1 MQEGNGEFR
10 SSLEGKVLTSTRDVR
25 DWHMLLCRCIADQD
39 VAMAGLLLAHRQ
51 KRADKEDVL
60 PTIVAMMPAEEMAA
74 IPAGVMAMMNT
85 CAGMQTAGA
94 LLCTMDEENFMLT
107 RTCQKTCNALSCGE
121 FPNPFSPHQ
130 EPCSVSPACRPQ
142 A

>member
-1 MQEGNGEFR
+1 MMR
-10 SSLEGKVLTSTRDVR
+10 
-25 DWHMLLCRCIADQD
+25 A
-39 VAMAGLLLAHRQ
+39 LLLSVLLASAAAFGTLDGGC
-51 KRADKEDVL
+51 ADKEENL
-60 PTIVAMMPAEEMAA
+60 PTIVAMMPAEDLQA
-74 IPAGVMAMMNT
+74 IPAGAMTMMNT

-121 FPNPFSPHQ
+121 FPNPFSPHPALPVPPPPP
-130 EPCSVSPACRPQ
+130 PCSVSPACRPQ